1 MQLDHTQWSLDVL
14 LRFVR
19 QVTETVA
26 KEIVWDTMDQ
36 LVLYLVQVFQQR
48 VLEVDVQEEQTVM
61 LTMPTTVAL
70 VVLVLQEEHKVTLD

>member
-1 MQLDHTQWSLDVL
+1 V
-14 LRFVR
+14 
-19 QVTETVA
+19 
-26 KEIVWDTMDQ
+26 
-36 LVLYLVQVFQQR
+36 VQVSQQR